1 MCSHPCTALLIGLYL
16 FSPMYCPS
24 FYLWM
29 IRTYSHSCTAHLE
42 KSGTTQAYSLYKKEI
57 CHSLTQDRLLAVHG
71 PWQACAYSQ
80 MGSRWP
86 RIGSCKDEQY
96 MREYGDSLF
105 TRESTLRINSFA
117 ELDYIYMTGSKH
129 KCNLYWLKWI
139 QKYFHMISDIN
150 ATLWWLVGEKWF
162 EYRLACILWQALLS
176 AHKITS
182 LVLVRSLFT
191 IYLTTTRRELSS
203 G

>member
-1 MCSHPCTALLIGLYL
+1 MSLWLQHIWALFWNLLCKLAEQNSKRSPTHCSQSDTTNWSFFLKAEGSDFSLQTCQSQDKMNKQGIHSHPCTALLIGLYL

-42 KSGTTQAYSLYKKEI
+42 KSGTTQAYSLYKKEV

-86 RIGSCKDEQY
+86 RIGSCKDEQF
-96 MREYGDSLF
+96 MDEYGDSSNSCQYPL
-105 TRESTLRINSFA
+105 INYLGLHCLQNSQTT
-117 ELDYIYMTGSKH
+117 YMT
-129 KCNLYWLKWI
+129 
-139 QKYFHMISDIN
+139 
-150 ATLWWLVGEKWF
+150 
-162 EYRLACILWQALLS
+162 
-176 AHKITS
+176 
-182 LVLVRSLFT
+182 
-191 IYLTTTRRELSS
+191 
-203 G
+203 